1 MTINTKTN
9 ITNLGHLSIF
19 LNKIPGALTEHEHSL
34 VSSFHEKEGTI
45 HQGSSPSDVPW
56 GGGGKI

>member
-19 LNKIPGALTEHEHSL
+19 LNKIPGALTELEHSL
-34 VSSFHEKEGTI
+34 VSSFHEEGG
-45 HQGSSPSDVPW
+45 HHPSRVHVMYP
-56 GGGGKI
+56 GGGCKS